1 MLNFLQL
8 FTDLYAA
15 TTTELPLHS
24 FLHHDNRPPLPHL
37 QDQEARRK
45 LVFLMWWMTHC
56 PNLFWASA
64 TEPWDR
70 FSNRDDCKK
79 CSTLTKKTALMCLLV
94 LISSVFSFSVS
105 YEQLLWTF
113 FQMFISSK
121 GVRALSSQLVA
132 RSIAAFPCM
141 SWPAPLRHP
150 HSESALS
157 NTRLEIH
164 TSHWTDCVSSTTLR
178 AQLPEVLFNRR
189 TTQTLVQTVT
199 FRAMWKSFLSCN
211 LELWGPSPTVP
222 ITHRLSLKG
231 LDSTPEGRSFKLWQW
246 R

>member
-56 PNLFWASA
+56 PNLFWESA

-94 LISSVFSFSVS
+94 LISSVFF
-105 YEQLLWTF
+105 LLCVLRAAPLDIS
-113 FQMFISSK
+113 QMFISSK

-164 TSHWTDCVSSTTLR
+164 TSHWTDCVSSTN
-178 AQLPEVLFNRR
+178 FKS
-189 TTQTLVQTVT
+189 TVT
-199 FRAMWKSFLSCN
+199 WSF
-211 LELWGPSPTVP
+211 
-222 ITHRLSLKG
+222 I
-231 LDSTPEGRSFKLWQW
+231 
-246 R
+246 